1 MYVSHFFL
9 SLLIYIWPENEI
21 MEECKTETDWMLIA
35 RMQGSVKSG
44 KWAEKCVHTWISKR
58 KGTIRCDGENIAPP
72 SAHNNTY
79 TIDVSES
86 KEKEQK
92 EANLCLH
99 NFTGSFFMVIS
110 PPVAFFCCYISQT
123 SYFSA
128 FCVYYFSI
136 HCLHEFTAAKIGHLI
151 TFQCDN

>member
-110 PPVAFFCCYISQT
+110 PPVAFFLLLYFTNFVFFCLLRLLFFNSLPPRVYCCKDRAFNN
-123 SYFSA
+123 FSMW
-128 FCVYYFSI
+128 
-136 HCLHEFTAAKIGHLI
+136 
-151 TFQCDN
+151 